1 MSHCLRAFAAATL
14 FLTVTGCQ
22 ESITNRSMVGSYS
35 YSGLMGA
42 EGETTAVAVS
52 VADGTKGYAIACRT
66 ADYCL
71 RRAAD
76 MCAPGTPSIV
86 SSQNAGTES
95 NAYACGSDSPHMLMQ
110 VACAK

>member
-1 MSHCLRAFAAATL
+1 MNVTLRMLTATWL
-14 FLTVTGCQ
+14 LLLTAGCQ
-22 ESITNRSMVGSYS
+22 QAETNKTGAGWHN
-35 YSGLMGA
+35 YSGVLGD
-42 EGETTAVAVS
+42 EGETTAVAVTLG
-52 VADGTKGYAIACRT
+52 DGAKGFAIACRT

-76 MCAPGTPSIV
+76 VCAPGTPTIV

-95 NAYACGSDSPHMLMQ
+95 DAYGGSRDSSHMLMQ

>member
-1 MSHCLRAFAAATL
+1 
-14 FLTVTGCQ
+14 
-22 ESITNRSMVGSYS
+22 MVGSYN
-35 YSGLMGA
+35 YSGVMGA

-76 MCAPGTPSIV
+76 ICAPGTPSIV
-86 SSQNAGTES
+86 SSQNAGTET
-95 NAYACGSDSPHMLMQ
+95 NAYAGGGDSPHMLMQ
-110 VACAK
+110 VACAR